1 MRESE
6 RDGFYC
12 NSIVE
17 TYNLEALQCH
27 RVSIELDAGTAMNRH
42 AKSLVNRLHLV
53 LQIESLHL
61 FAFLQKRTKQGL
73 TIRETGP
80 RPTIPY
86 AAASDKKSPQ
96 NRQAQHPI
104 QSVDI

>member
-27 RVSIELDAGTAMNRH
+27 RVSIELDAGTAMNRRQELNFLLPL
-42 AKSLVNRLHLV
+42 LVC
-53 LQIESLHL
+53 E
-61 FAFLQKRTKQGL
+61 
-73 TIRETGP
+73 E
-80 RPTIPY
+80 
-86 AAASDKKSPQ
+86 
-96 NRQAQHPI
+96 
-104 QSVDI
+104 

>member
-27 RVSIELDAGTAMNRH
+27 RVSIELDAGTAMNRRQELNFLLPLLVW
-42 AKSLVNRLHLV
+42 KSELM
-53 LQIESLHL
+53 
-61 FAFLQKRTKQGL
+61 K
-73 TIRETGP
+73 
-80 RPTIPY
+80 
-86 AAASDKKSPQ
+86 
-96 NRQAQHPI
+96 
-104 QSVDI
+104 